1 MTAATLKDLELSLLI
16 SVVAKRCI
24 ALSRRMNMYSHKWM
38 DELKVT
44 NTTQNKLFIFQK
56 EQKIFYCRN
65 NSALLHFEFT
75 TNFVNLP
82 PQRKC
87 TYKWHF

>member
-16 SVVAKRCI
+16 SVVAKRCT
-24 ALSRRMNMYSHKWM
+24 ALSRRMNMYSHKWI

-44 NTTQNKLFIFQK
+44 NPTQNKWFIFQK
-56 EQKIFYCRN
+56 EPKIFCCGN
-65 NSALLHFEFT
+65 NSALLHFEFAM
-75 TNFVNLP
+75 NFVNLP

-87 TYKWHF
+87 TYK

>member
-24 ALSRRMNMYSHKWM
+24 AFSRRMNMHPHNKGI

-44 NTTQNKLFIFQK
+44 NPTQNKLFILQNGP
-56 EQKIFYCRN
+56 KIFYCGN
-65 NSALLHFEFT
+65 KSALLHFEFT
-75 TNFVNLP
+75 MSFVNLP
-82 PQRKC
+82 PHRRC
-87 TYKWHF
+87 TQQ